1 MNTLVVEPLL
11 NICLTDMDNLC
22 EYINSDEVKREF
34 PFCNK
39 SLRKIQSLSLS
50 IAQMLYGIQ
59 GLIIMSE
66 ADKQDDRNKKIIQ
79 FQEWQK
85 KVGGGGGQF
94 NRLIKKKDEL
104 SLVFFQFVQLFFK
117 FFDFL
122 LFTFFLCSF
131 LMLFHFFEQGAAEIG
146 DVFEVI
152 QNKKH

>member
-11 NICLTDMDNLC
+11 NICLTDMNNLC
-22 EYINSDEVKREF
+22 EYINSDEMKRDF

-39 SLRKIQSLSLS
+39 ALSKIQSLSLS

-66 ADKQDDRNKKIIQ
+66 SDKQDDRNKKIIQ

-85 KVGGGGGQF
+85 KVGGGGQF

-104 SLVFFQFVQLFFK
+104 SLVFFQFV
-117 FFDFL
+117 
-122 LFTFFLCSF
+122 
-131 LMLFHFFEQGAAEIG
+131 
-146 DVFEVI
+146 
-152 QNKKH
+152 